1 LQIDKRKEDLKMTKE
16 REKKLLE
23 KIRRDEIKYEDFQ
36 EVEDFLFIFDNGYNF
51 SEELVGDI
59 ISDFAKVEGEIVSEE
74 IIDKRRWFIDKE
86 VVIKFKDRY
95 FAFIVSEG
103 ATEEQENEYSDEI
116 IEVIPKEVV
125 IKKIIYE
132 EKK

>member
-1 LQIDKRKEDLKMTKE
+1 MTKE
-16 REKKLLE
+16 REKELLE
-23 KIRRDEIKYEDFQ
+23 KIRRNEIKYEDFQ
-36 EVEDFLFIFDNGYNF
+36 EAEDFLFIFDNGYNF

-59 ISDFAKVEGEIVSEE
+59 ISDFAEVEGEIVSEE
-74 IIDKRRWFIDKE
+74 IIDERRWFIDKE

-95 FAFIVSEG
+95 FSFIKSEG
-103 ATEEQENEYSDEI
+103 ENENEYSDEI

-132 EKK
+132 EIK

>member
-1 LQIDKRKEDLKMTKE
+1 MTKE
-16 REKKLLE
+16 REKELLE
-23 KIRRDEIKYEDFQ
+23 KIRRNEIKYEDFQ
-36 EVEDFLFIFDNGYNF
+36 EAEDFLFIFDNGYNF

-59 ISDFAKVEGEIVSEE
+59 ISDFAEVEGEIVSEK
-74 IIDKRRWFIDKE
+74 IIDERRWFIDKE

-95 FAFIVSEG
+95 FSFIVSKG

>member
-1 LQIDKRKEDLKMTKE
+1 MTKE
-16 REKKLLE
+16 REKELLE

>member
-1 LQIDKRKEDLKMTKE
+1 MTKE

>member
-1 LQIDKRKEDLKMTKE
+1 MTKE
-16 REKKLLE
+16 REKELLE

-59 ISDFAKVEGEIVSEE
+59 ISDFAEVEGEIVSEE
-74 IIDKRRWFIDKE
+74 IIDERRWFIDKE

-95 FAFIVSEG
+95 FSFIKSEG
-103 ATEEQENEYSDEI
+103 ENENEYSDEI

-132 EKK
+132 EIK